1 MESVIK
7 INISNKE
14 SYINK
19 FNEERISLELE
30 EYILNE
36 MKMIK
41 LKDKV
46 VIEIATDFVI
56 SDSEKEKLAFMIK
69 NTYKD
74 EYVEMQTY
82 NKGLIIKDSI
92 LLLLGTFLI
101 IIYYFFEH
109 VKFVNEY
116 LIIVGWFFIWKS
128 LESFLFLDMEN
139 RMKLLKKRQLL
150 YSKIKFI

>member
-1 MESVIK
+1 MESIIK
-7 INISNKE
+7 VNISNRDF
-14 SYINK
+14 YINK
-19 FNEERISLELE
+19 FNEERISSDLES
-30 EYILNE
+30 YILNE

-46 VIEIATDFVI
+46 VIEITSDFEM

-74 EYVEMQTY
+74 EYVELQSY

-92 LLLLGTFLI
+92 LLMLGTFLLV
-101 IIYYFFEH
+101 IYYFFEN

-116 LIIVGWFFIWKS
+116 LIIVGWFFIWKA
-128 LESFLFLDMEN
+128 LESFIFLDMEY
-139 RMKLLKKRQLL
+139 RLKLFKKKQLL